1 MAWQSNTIDPATTTP
16 AADISK
22 IKNDLGVIK
31 VILEGGTDPGV
42 ATNITVTW
50 SGISGKPAT
59 FPPSAHTHVIAD
71 VSGLQTALDGKQA
84 TIAAGTTAQY
94 WRGDKTWQALNK
106 AAVGLGNVDNTADVD
121 KPVST
126 AQQTAIDLAKDIPQ
140 VVQNAN
146 ATFALS
152 DRGKHWIKDNTTAY
166 TWTIPL
172 NSAVAFPIGTAITV
186 RNKSGT
192 GAVTIAKTAGVVLRK
207 PGAATDLTTVT
218 LAVWGQA
225 TLVKEGTNDWVIS
238 GTGI

>member
-59 FPPSAHTHVIAD
+59 FPPSAHAHVITD
-71 VSGLQTALDGKQA
+71 VSGLQTALDGKEA

-106 AAVGLGNVDNTADVD
+106 AAVGLGNVDNTSDAN

-146 ATFALS
+146 ATFALT

-172 NSAVAFPIGTAITV
+172 NSAVAFPIGTSITV

-207 PGAATDLTTVT
+207 PGASTDLTTVT
-218 LAVWGQA
+218 LAVWGLA